1 MNHYLTPQKRKVLNN
16 IKMLR
21 KEQIKELDK
30 LKNPLI
36 EDLRLL
42 ELTLKGQYNIEAYVH
57 HSKQIMKYLKQ
68 L

>member
-1 MNHYLTPQKRKVLNN
+1 MTCLDAENRKVLNR
-16 IKMLR
+16 IKVLR

-30 LKNPLI
+30 LKNPLK

-42 ELTLKGQYNIEAYVH
+42 ELTLKGQLDIRAYVN
-57 HSKQIMKYLKQ
+57 HSKQIMKYLKK